1 MFRGNCAAAVLTALA
16 MAMSLQATAATID
29 ARQFCERSLLVRT
42 VILEAVPGARATCEP
57 GDPDAVPPVPARY
70 ETTLT
75 DAQFASIRSLNLA
88 ARTFHRPFMLLWKF
102 MPGDLDGLTG
112 VRSLNVSENRFS
124 EHALPGAPRWFLA
137 QLEVLYI
144 PNMTLNRIT
153 DADFFEGLTNL
164 RELDLQRNNLV
175 YELPGNPDRPE
186 PTTAVGPLINPEAWR
201 RLPNLRK
208 LKIGSNRIL
217 TLPRGFF
224 RHLNRLEE
232 LDMFDM
238 WYEHHPYGF
247 GSQALPAGIFEG
259 LERLRKLDLGYNAIG
274 AAPVDDGLFNGLSAI
289 REIDLTRNPLL
300 RRLPRGV
307 LDLPDG
313 VVIRTDPGVLW
324 PDEPS
329 ENQAATGL
337 PRIIGRPRVGETLSV
352 DLSEIED
359 ENGLPTTFRY
369 QWKKRNAGPIPGAR
383 GATFLVTADE
393 VTERLKVTVSFTDG
407 DGNAETVTSI
417 ETSPVPPAQENV
429 ATVDVSFAS
438 ATISANEGGP
448 AATVHLD
455 LDTEPGR
462 SVVIPLTVRYGNG
475 AGAQDVSTIPTSITF
490 NAVQTRRSITVTA
503 TDDADDED
511 GESVTVG
518 LGTLP
523 DTVREGSPA
532 SVTISLVDN
541 DGPTVEPAALTASFE
556 AVPDSHDGGSAFTA
570 RIRFSEAVR
579 TSYVHM
585 RDIAVQAHGGTV
597 RGARRVGGNS
607 ARWEITV
614 EPDSDGDVTV
624 VVPSGRPC
632 DESGAICTGD
642 GRRLSNRLEATTA
655 GPAPPADEVAP
666 ALSSTTVDGTMLTLT
681 FSEALDEGLAP
692 AASAFAVS
700 VGGRARGVSGV
711 TVSGSAVVLTL
722 ASAVTAGEAVTV
734 GYTVPTTAAAPRIED
749 EAGNDAAAFSGEAVT
764 NSTSAP
770 VNTPPTGLPAIS
782 GTAHVGETLTASAS
796 RIADADGLS
805 GATFAWQWIANDGIG
820 DTDISGATEAS
831 HTLGAADAGKT
842 VKVRVTFTDDG
853 ATEETLTSAATEP
866 VAIPL
871 TARFE
876 HVPETHDGAA
886 RFTFDLSF
894 SEEIAISYR
903 TLRDQSL
910 ELAGGTVTG
919 ARRLARPSNM
929 RWRITVEPD
938 VEGDLTITLP
948 ADRACNTAGAICT
961 SGGKRLS
968 SRLEAAVAGPAPP
981 ALPEVSIAAQT
992 SPVTEGTAAVFT
1004 LTRGGSPSAALTVDV
1019 AVTES
1024 GAMLKAPPPASV
1036 TFAADAGTAELTVE
1050 TDDDGVD
1057 ETASTI
1063 TAAVSA
1069 GDGHTVDA
1077 TAASAAVTVNDDDA
1091 APVVA
1096 TPSPIVTIENDTAV
1110 ATLAAT
1116 DEDTPASDLAW
1127 SIAGGAD
1134 ADRFTL
1140 TAAGVLVFKAAPDF
1154 EAPDDADGDG
1164 SYEVTVRVTDGVNPV
1179 ETALVVR
1186 LSDVDETAPTLSSAT
1201 VNDAA
1206 LTLTFSEF
1214 LDETSTPAAG
1224 AFAVTVGT
1232 ALRAVSG
1239 VSVRGSATVLTL
1251 ASAVAA
1257 GDTVTV
1263 GYTVPADGSG
1273 PRIRDTAGNAAA
1285 GFSGE
1290 AVTNATPVTNT
1301 LPAGQ
1306 PAIAGTAQV
1315 GETLTASADGIED
1328 ADGLAGAVFAWQ
1340 WIAND
1345 ATGDVD
1351 IEGATQ
1357 ASYTLTAA
1365 EAGKT
1370 VKVRVTFT
1378 DDGGTEETLLSAATA
1393 TVSAPLPEVSIA
1405 AAASPVTEGNAVVF
1419 VLRRSGDT
1427 TSALTVAVSV
1437 TEAGNVLDGA
1447 APSSVTFAKDASEAR
1462 LSIATEDDDA
1472 AEADARVT
1480 VTVAAGSGYRVDAGA
1495 RTARV
1500 DVFDDDEAPS
1510 RSTVTLWSGEM
1521 KVGIYG
1527 GWLGALGY
1535 ALNGNGWSENGI
1547 DYAIDHII
1555 YVSDELLVG
1564 FTTAP
1569 EDVDGLTV
1577 RLGEVEL
1584 ALAGAGSGASYSW
1597 SNVELGWEAGMTVP
1611 LRLTRRTEAT
1621 AAGPGVSVA
1630 DARVREAEGASLK
1643 FRVTLDT
1650 PQTSTVS
1657 VRYATSDGTAVAGE
1671 DYAGVSGAL
1680 RFAPGETAKTVKV
1693 AVFDDAHDEGAETL
1707 ALTLSR
1713 PFGAQLS
1720 HAQATGTIAN
1730 TDPMPRAW
1738 LARFGRTVAEHV
1750 VEAVDERLTAP
1761 REAQSQVTIAGQRVD
1776 LKSNARA
1783 WDAAEARAAR
1793 DALET
1798 LSGRRPGDVEGRD
1811 GFGDSIF
1818 ARDGAGSDTSRTL
1831 TARELLT
1838 QSAFHFASEGS
1849 GEEGRLTVWGRGAWS
1864 GFSGRDDDLSLDG
1877 DVATGMVGADFGRDD
1892 WLGGLMVSHSQG
1904 SGTYTTDG
1912 SGSSGRS
1919 EGEIDSS
1926 LTGLYPYL
1934 GLDLTERVSVWGVGG
1949 YGRGALTLTREG
1961 EAPLETDI
1969 DMTMAAGGMHGEM
1982 LAAGET
1988 GGFGLALESDAL
2000 FVRTTS
2006 DAIPGLAAAE
2016 ADVSRLRLGLEGSY
2030 ELALDG
2036 GGTLVPSLEAAVRH
2050 DGGDAETGLGVELGG
2065 GLRYE
2070 APSRGL
2076 SSEFNLRG
2084 LVAHEDG
2091 SYEEWGA
2098 SGSLR
2103 YEPTG
2108 SSDLGPSL
2116 TLTQSWGA
2124 PSTGGMESLLGRHTM
2139 TGIAAEDA
2147 YTPGAHLDAELGYGL
2162 SVLDGRAVAIPHVG
2176 MSRGNDERT
2185 LRLGNRLRLG
2195 SSSQWSLEGE
2205 FPENGRTVRLGYR
2218 YGLGRSFELS
2228 VEAERRASGAGDG
2241 APEHGL
2247 WLRASLL
2254 W

>member
-1 MFRGNCAAAVLTALA
+1 
-16 MAMSLQATAATID
+16 
-29 ARQFCERSLLVRT
+29 
-42 VILEAVPGARATCEP
+42 
-57 GDPDAVPPVPARY
+57 
-70 ETTLT
+70 
-75 DAQFASIRSLNLA
+75 
-88 ARTFHRPFMLLWKF
+88 
-102 MPGDLDGLTG
+102 MP
-112 VRSLNVSENRFS
+112 
-124 EHALPGAPRWFLA
+124 
-137 QLEVLYI
+137 
-144 PNMTLNRIT
+144 
-153 DADFFEGLTNL
+153 
-164 RELDLQRNNLV
+164 
-175 YELPGNPDRPE
+175 
-186 PTTAVGPLINPEAWR
+186 
-201 RLPNLRK
+201 
-208 LKIGSNRIL
+208 
-217 TLPRGFF
+217 
-224 RHLNRLEE
+224 
-232 LDMFDM
+232 
-238 WYEHHPYGF
+238 
-247 GSQALPAGIFEG
+247 
-259 LERLRKLDLGYNAIG
+259 
-274 AAPVDDGLFNGLSAI
+274 
-289 REIDLTRNPLL
+289 
-300 RRLPRGV
+300 
-307 LDLPDG
+307 
-313 VVIRTDPGVLW
+313 
-324 PDEPS
+324 
-329 ENQAATGL
+329 
-337 PRIIGRPRVGETLSV
+337 
-352 DLSEIED
+352 
-359 ENGLPTTFRY
+359 
-369 QWKKRNAGPIPGAR
+369 
-383 GATFLVTADE
+383 
-393 VTERLKVTVSFTDG
+393 
-407 DGNAETVTSI
+407 
-417 ETSPVPPAQENV
+417 
-429 ATVDVSFAS
+429 
-438 ATISANEGGP
+438 
-448 AATVHLD
+448 
-455 LDTEPGR
+455 
-462 SVVIPLTVRYGNG
+462 
-475 AGAQDVSTIPTSITF
+475 
-490 NAVQTRRSITVTA
+490 
-503 TDDADDED
+503 
-511 GESVTVG
+511 
-518 LGTLP
+518 
-523 DTVREGSPA
+523 
-532 SVTISLVDN
+532 
-541 DGPTVEPAALTASFE
+541 
-556 AVPDSHDGGSAFTA
+556 
-570 RIRFSEAVR
+570 
-579 TSYVHM
+579 
-585 RDIAVQAHGGTV
+585 
-597 RGARRVGGNS
+597 
-607 ARWEITV
+607 
-614 EPDSDGDVTV
+614 SD
-624 VVPSGRPC
+624 RPC

-642 GRRLSNRLEATTA
+642 GRRLSNRLEATIA
-655 GPAPPADEVAP
+655 GPA
-666 ALSSTTVDGTMLTLT
+666 S
-681 FSEALDEGLAP
+681 P
-692 AASAFAVS
+692 AAGAFAVS

-711 TVSGSAVVLTL
+711 SVSGSAVVLTL

-734 GYTVPTTAAAPRIED
+734 GYTVPTTAAVPRIED

-805 GATFAWQWIANDGIG
+805 GATFAWQWISNDGTA
-820 DTDISGATEAS
+820 DTDIAGATEAS
-831 HTLGAADAGKT
+831 YTLTAADAGKT
-842 VKVRVTFTDDG
+842 VKVRVRFTDDG
-853 ATEETLTSAATEP
+853 GIEETLVSAATEP

-876 HVPETHDGAA
+876 NVPETHDGAA
-886 RFTFDLSF
+886 RFTFDLRF

-910 ELAGGTVTG
+910 ELAGGTVRG

-968 SRLEAAVAGPAPP
+968 SRLDAAVAGPAPP

-992 SPVTEGTAAVFT
+992 SPVTEAAAAVFT
-1004 LTRGGSPSAALTVDV
+1004 LTRSGSPSAALTVDV
-1019 AVTES
+1019 VVTES
-1024 GAMLKAPPPASV
+1024 GAMLKGAPPASV
-1036 TFAADAGTAELTVE
+1036 TFAADAGTAALTVE

-1077 TAASAAVTVNDDDA
+1077 TAASAAVTEGDA
-1091 APVVA
+1091 A
-1096 TPSPIVTIENDTAV
+1096 
-1110 ATLAAT
+1110 
-1116 DEDTPASDLAW
+1116 
-1127 SIAGGAD
+1127 
-1134 ADRFTL
+1134 
-1140 TAAGVLVFKAAPDF
+1140 
-1154 EAPDDADGDG
+1154 
-1164 SYEVTVRVTDGVNPV
+1164 
-1179 ETALVVR
+1179 
-1186 LSDVDETAPTLSSAT
+1186 
-1201 VNDAA
+1201 
-1206 LTLTFSEF
+1206 
-1214 LDETSTPAAG
+1214 
-1224 AFAVTVGT
+1224 
-1232 ALRAVSG
+1232 
-1239 VSVRGSATVLTL
+1239 
-1251 ASAVAA
+1251 
-1257 GDTVTV
+1257 
-1263 GYTVPADGSG
+1263 
-1273 PRIRDTAGNAAA
+1273 
-1285 GFSGE
+1285 
-1290 AVTNATPVTNT
+1290 
-1301 LPAGQ
+1301 
-1306 PAIAGTAQV
+1306 
-1315 GETLTASADGIED
+1315 
-1328 ADGLAGAVFAWQ
+1328 
-1340 WIAND
+1340 
-1345 ATGDVD
+1345 
-1351 IEGATQ
+1351 
-1357 ASYTLTAA
+1357 
-1365 EAGKT
+1365 
-1370 VKVRVTFT
+1370 
-1378 DDGGTEETLLSAATA
+1378 
-1393 TVSAPLPEVSIA
+1393 
-1405 AAASPVTEGNAVVF
+1405 VF

-1427 TSALTVAVSV
+1427 TSALTATVSV
-1437 TEAGNVLDGA
+1437 TEADNVLNGA
-1447 APSSVTFAKDASEAR
+1447 APSSVDFAANASEAR
-1462 LSIATEDDDA
+1462 LRLATEDDDA

-1521 KVGIYG
+1521 EVESYG

-1611 LRLTRRTEAT
+1611 LRLTRRTEAPV
-1621 AAGPGVSVA
+1621 AGPGVSVA

-1650 PQTSTVS
+1650 PQASTVS

-1680 RFAPGETAKTVKV
+1680 RFAPGETAKTVEV

-1776 LKSNARA
+1776 LEGNARE
-1783 WDAAEARAAR
+1783 WDATEVRAAR

-1798 LSGRRPGDVEGRD
+1798 LSGRRRGDVEGRD

-1864 GFSGRDDDLSLDG
+1864 GLSGRDDDLSLDG
-1877 DVATGMVGADFGRDD
+1877 DVATGMAGADFGRDD
-1892 WLGGLMVSHSQG
+1892 WLGGLMVSHSEG

-1912 SGSSGRS
+1912 SGASGRS

-1969 DMTMAAGGMHGEM
+1969 DMTMAAGGMRGEM

-2218 YGLGRSFELS
+2218 YGLGRSFDLS

-2241 APEHGL
+2241 APEYGL

>member
-1 MFRGNCAAAVLTALA
+1 M
-16 MAMSLQATAATID
+16 
-29 ARQFCERSLLVRT
+29 
-42 VILEAVPGARATCEP
+42 
-57 GDPDAVPPVPARY
+57 PPVPARY

-75 DAQFASIRSLNLA
+75 DAQLASIRYLYLA
-88 ARTFHRPFMLLWKF
+88 AHTSHSAPIMFLRQF

-112 VRSLNVSENRFS
+112 VQRLNVSHNGFL

-144 PNMTLNRIT
+144 PNMALNRIT

-164 RELDLQRNNLV
+164 RELDVQRNNLT
-175 YELPGNPDRPE
+175 YELPGNPNRPE
-186 PTTAVGPLINPEAWR
+186 PTAVGPLINPEAWS

-224 RHLNRLEE
+224 RHLTRLEE

-238 WYEHHPYGF
+238 WYEYHPYGF

-259 LERLRKLDLGYNAIG
+259 LRRLRKLDLGYNAIG
-274 AAPVDDGLFNGLSAI
+274 AAPVDDGLFDGLSAI

-307 LDLPDG
+307 LDLPEG

-324 PDEPS
+324 PDES
-329 ENQAATGL
+329 NGNQAATGL
-337 PRIIGRPRVGETLSV
+337 PRIIGSARIGETLSV
-352 DLSEIED
+352 DLSGIED

-369 QWKKRNAGPIPGAR
+369 QWRKNSESIPGAR
-383 GATFLVTADE
+383 GPTFTVTADE
-393 VTERLKVTVSFTDG
+393 VTAKLRVTVSFTDG

-438 ATISANEGGP
+438 ATISASEGGP

-475 AGAQDVSTIPTSITF
+475 ASAQDLSTIPTSITF
-490 NAVQTRRSITVTA
+490 NAVQTRRSITVIA
-503 TDDADDED
+503 VDDADDDD
-511 GESVTVG
+511 GESVTVS

-523 DTVREGSPA
+523 YAVREGSPA
-532 SVTISLVDN
+532 SVTISLVDD
-541 DGPTVEPAALTASFE
+541 DGPAVEPAALTASFE
-556 AVPDSHDGGSAFTA
+556 AVPESHDGRSAFTA

-597 RGARRVGGNS
+597 RGARQVGGNS

-624 VVPSGRPC
+624 VVPSDRPC

-642 GRRLSNRLEATTA
+642 GRRLSNRLEATIA
-655 GPAPPADEVAP
+655 GPASPADEVAP
-666 ALSSTTVDGTMLTLT
+666 ALSSATIDGTMLTLT
-681 FSEALDEGLAP
+681 FSEALDEDSAP
-692 AASAFAVS
+692 AAGTFAVS

-711 TVSGSAVVLTL
+711 SVSGSAVVLTL

-805 GATFAWQWIANDGIG
+805 GATFAWQWIANDGTG
-820 DTDISGATEAS
+820 DTNISGATEAS
-831 HTLGAADAGKT
+831 HTLDAGDAGKT
-842 VKVRVTFTDDG
+842 VKVRGTFTDDG
-853 ATEETLTSAATEP
+853 GTEETLVSAATEP

-876 HVPETHDGAA
+876 DVPETHDGST
-886 RFTFDLSF
+886 RFTFDLRF
-894 SEEIAISYR
+894 SEEIPLSYK
-903 TLRDQSL
+903 TLRDRSL
-910 ELAGGTVTG
+910 EVVGGTVRG

-938 VEGDLTITLP
+938 TEGDLTITLP

-968 SRLEAAVAGPAPP
+968 SRLEATVAGPASPT
-981 ALPEVSIAAQT
+981 LPKVSIAAGA
-992 SPVTEGTAAVFT
+992 SPVAEGTAAAFT
-1004 LTRGGSPSAALTVDV
+1004 LSRNGDTAAALTVAVVV
-1019 AVTES
+1019 AED
-1024 GAMLKAPPPASV
+1024 GAALKGTSPASV
-1036 TFAADAGTAELTVE
+1036 TFAPGAGTAELAVA
-1050 TDDDGVD
+1050 TDDD
-1057 ETASTI
+1057 ETAESASTV
-1063 TAAVSA
+1063 TATVEG
-1069 GDGHTVDA
+1069 GDGYAVDA
-1077 TAASAAVTVNDDDA
+1077 DAASASVTVEDDDA
-1091 APVVA
+1091 APVVTTA
-1096 TPSPIVTIENDTAV
+1096 TPIDTPENGTTV
-1110 ATLAAT
+1110 ATLVAT
-1116 DEDTPASDLAW
+1116 DADTPAADLAW

-1134 ADRFTL
+1134 ADKFTL
-1140 TAAGVLVFKAAPDF
+1140 TAAGALAFKAAPDF
-1154 EAPDDADGDG
+1154 ETPDDAGADGE
-1164 SYEVTVRVTDGVNPV
+1164 YEVTVAVTDGANPV
-1179 ETALVVR
+1179 EAELTVR
-1186 LSDVDETAPTLSSAT
+1186 LTDVDDVAPVLAGASVDGAT
-1201 VNDAA
+1201 V
-1206 LTLTFSEF
+1206 TLTFNEA
-1214 LDETSTPAAG
+1214 LDEGSLPPAG
-1224 AFAVTVGT
+1224 AFAITVGT
-1232 ALRAVSG
+1232 ASREVSD
-1239 VSVRGSATVLTL
+1239 VSVGGTATLLTL
-1251 ASAVAA
+1251 ASPVTA
-1257 GDTVTV
+1257 DETVEVT
-1263 GYTVPADGSG
+1263 YSVPAQGSV
-1273 PRIRDTAGNAAA
+1273 RIRDTAGNAVA
-1285 GFSGE
+1285 GFSGQ
-1290 AVTNATPVTNT
+1290 AVTNATPVANT
-1301 LPAGQ
+1301 LPTGQ
-1306 PAIAGTAQV
+1306 PAIAGTARV

-1328 ADGLAGAVFAWQ
+1328 ADGLAGTVFAWQ
-1340 WIAND
+1340 WIANTG
-1345 ATGDVD
+1345 TGDVD

-1357 ASYTLTAA
+1357 ASYTLTAG

-1378 DDGGTEETLLSAATA
+1378 DDGGTEETLVSAATA
-1393 TVSAPLPEVSIA
+1393 TVPAPLPEVSIA
-1405 AAASPVTEGNAVVF
+1405 AAASPVTEGDAAVF

-1437 TEAGNVLDGA
+1437 SEAGDVLDVA
-1447 APSSVTFAKDASEAR
+1447 APSSVDFAENASEAR
-1462 LSIATEDDDA
+1462 LRIATEDDDA

-1480 VTVAAGSGYRVDAGA
+1480 VTVAAGSGYRVDAAA
-1495 RTARV
+1495 RAAGV

-1510 RSTVTLWSGEM
+1510 GSTATLWSVEM
-1521 KVGIYG
+1521 EVGNYG
-1527 GWLGALGY
+1527 GWLGTLGGALD
-1535 ALNGNGWSENGI
+1535 GNGWTENGV

-1555 YVSDELLVG
+1555 HVLDELLVG

-1569 EDVDGLTV
+1569 EDVDGLAMH
-1577 RLGEVEL
+1577 LGEVKL
-1584 ALAGAGSGASYSW
+1584 ALASAGSGASYSW

-1611 LRLTRRTEAT
+1611 VRLTRRTEAPV
-1621 AAGPGVSVA
+1621 AGPGVSVA

-1643 FRVTLDT
+1643 FRVTLAT

-1680 RFAPGETAKTVKV
+1680 RFAPGENAKTVEV

-1707 ALTLSR
+1707 TLTLSR
-1713 PFGAQLS
+1713 PFGARLS

-1761 REAQSQVTIAGQRVD
+1761 REAPSQVTIAGLRVD
-1776 LKSNARA
+1776 LEGNARE

-1793 DALET
+1793 DALEI

-1811 GFGDSIF
+1811 AFGDSIF
-1818 ARDGAGSDTSRTL
+1818 ARHGAGSDTSRAL

-1838 QSAFHFASEGS
+1838 RSAFHFASEGS

-1877 DVATGMVGADFGRDD
+1877 DVATGMVGADFGRDG
-1892 WLGGLMVSHSQG
+1892 WLGGLMLSHSQG

-1934 GLDLTERVSVWGVGG
+1934 GLDLTERMSVWGVGG
-1949 YGRGALTLTREG
+1949 YGQGALTLTREG

-1969 DMTMAAGGMHGEM
+1969 DMTMAAGGMRGDV
-1982 LAAGET
+1982 LDAGET
-1988 GGFGLALESDAL
+1988 GGFGLALKSDAL
-2000 FVRTTS
+2000 FVRTAS
-2006 DAIPGLAAAE
+2006 EAVPGLAAAE

-2030 ELALDG
+2030 ELALG
-2036 GGTLVPSLEAAVRH
+2036 AGGTLVPSLEAAVRQ
-2050 DGGDAETGLGVELGG
+2050 DGGDAETGLGVELGS

-2070 APSRGL
+2070 DPSRGL
-2076 SSEFNLRG
+2076 SSELNLRG

-2103 YEPTG
+2103 YEPGG

-2116 TLTQSWGA
+2116 TLAQSWGA

-2139 TGIAAEDA
+2139 AGIAVEDA
-2147 YTPGAHLDAELGYGL
+2147 YTPGARLDAELGYGL
-2162 SVLDGRAVAIPHVG
+2162 SVLDGRGVAIPHVG
-2176 MSRGNDERT
+2176 MSRGDDGRT
-2185 LRLGNRLRLG
+2185 LLLGQRLRLG
-2195 SSSQWSLEGE
+2195 SSSEWSLEGE

-2218 YGLGRSFELS
+2218 YGFGRSFDLS

-2247 WLRASLL
+2247 WLRASRL